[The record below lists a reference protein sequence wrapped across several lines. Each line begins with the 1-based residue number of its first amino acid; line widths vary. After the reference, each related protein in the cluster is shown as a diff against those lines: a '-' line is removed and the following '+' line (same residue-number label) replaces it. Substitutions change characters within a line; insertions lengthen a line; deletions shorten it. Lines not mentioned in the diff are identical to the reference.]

1 MKYYSEKTR
10 KLYDTEADLLK
21 AEALIAKVEA
31 EKAAKEKAARE
42 QRAAR
47 AKAVEEALKEANLA
61 KAKANKLLNDFVRDY
76 GSFHASF
83 SNVKDANDKT
93 QESIVND
100 FVKQVFSFLG
110 EE

>member
-10 KLYDTEADLLK
+10 KLYNTEAELIK
-21 AEALIAKVEA
+21 AESLLAKLEA
-31 EKAAKEKAARE
+31 EKVAKEKAAKE

-61 KAKANKLLNDFVRDY
+61 KAKATKLLNDFVQDY
-76 GSFHASF
+76 GSFHTSF
-83 SNVKDANDKT
+83 SNVKTPDEKT
-93 QESIVND
+93 QDSVVND
-100 FVKQVFSFLG
+100 FIKQVFSFLG